1 MLARGFCLGMAG
13 VPPGRRSQCGLL
25 EELKRTYVINRWEN
39 LQIPLCLARASF
51 PFYREL
57 TPFPGRQNDVGRSRL
72 KIGAWDERGGSWV
85 CPTPS
90 QELLQISLICDVS
103 NFIRRRYSMYYLRN

>member
-1 MLARGFCLGMAG
+1 MAG

-25 EELKRTYVINRWEN
+25 GALKRTYLINRWEN

-51 PFYREL
+51 PFYHEL

-72 KIGAWDERGGSWV
+72 KIGAWDEKGGGVLGVSHTLSGAASDKPYMLCFQFYTEKV
-85 CPTPS
+85 FYV
-90 QELLQISLICDVS
+90 LLA
-103 NFIRRRYSMYYLRN
+103 